1 MLNPE
6 LGIAVTGGA
15 LMSLRQRKAERLSKN
30 KNLCVVSED
39 YNIKCANHY
48 RTEPRTMRQNPNRYF
63 CNHRGNILCIKES
76 IEACIRFEAVNVL
89 TAINKPELNNYTVNQ
104 MYTDIYIYT
113 DPQSSIHEESPTSR
127 PYIYDNQML
136 ARQSDSIHT
145 HSKTLT
151 RRPHI
156 YGNQMLARQSES
168 IRIHSKHWRNE
179 IEL

>member
-76 IEACIRFEAVNVL
+76 IEACIRLEAVNVL

-104 MYTDIYIYT
+104 MYTDIYIYIQILRVLFT
-113 DPQSSIHEESPTSR
+113 KSLQPVGHTSM
-127 PYIYDNQML
+127 I
-136 ARQSDSIHT
+136 
-145 HSKTLT
+145 
-151 RRPHI
+151 
-156 YGNQMLARQSES
+156 
-168 IRIHSKHWRNE
+168 IRC
-179 IEL
+179 

>member
-76 IEACIRFEAVNVL
+76 IEACICFEAVNVL
-89 TAINKPELNNYTVNQ
+89 TTINKPELNNYTVNQ
-104 MYTDIYIYT
+104 MYTDTYIYIYRSSEFYSRRVSN
-113 DPQSSIHEESPTSR
+113 QSAIH
-127 PYIYDNQML
+127 L
-136 ARQSDSIHT
+136 
-145 HSKTLT
+145 
-151 RRPHI
+151 
-156 YGNQMLARQSES
+156 
-168 IRIHSKHWRNE
+168 
-179 IEL
+179 